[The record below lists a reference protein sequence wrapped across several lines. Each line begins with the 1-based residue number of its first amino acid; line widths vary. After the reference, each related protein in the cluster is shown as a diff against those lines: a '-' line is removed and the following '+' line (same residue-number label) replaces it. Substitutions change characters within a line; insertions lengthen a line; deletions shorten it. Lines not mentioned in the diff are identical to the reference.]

1 MSKKRIPEVLVL
13 LLTVIAIALVVTL
26 FDKKIEKLNDT
37 NVVPINDTS
46 NNKKP

>member
-13 LLTVIAIALVVTL
+13 LLAVIAIALVVTL
-26 FDKKIEKLNDT
+26 FDKKIEKLNDA